1 MNDNGFGY
9 SFKTYGVASHEPKG
23 WPKALKWEN
32 WKPNCCK
39 KEQGKLIVKSILD
52 AHGIIA
58 EEFHL
63 ALGISPEQT
72 VSSLNKA
79 PSSEDTGNLKEID
92 QTVENEDEKAPQVNY
107 TLLKIMFAV

>member
-1 MNDNGFGY
+1 MPIFFYTIYNLVN
-9 SFKTYGVASHEPKG
+9 VSH
-23 WPKALKWEN
+23 LLLN
-32 WKPNCCK
+32 FF
-39 KEQGKLIVKSILD
+39 SICFISSGLNLN
-52 AHGIIA
+52 IIA

-79 PSSEDTGNLKEID
+79 LSSEDTDNLKELD

-107 TLLKIMFAV
+107 TLLKIMFAVW